1 MADELSPKNR
11 IRVVVDR
18 GLCIGSGDC
27 VEAAPDV
34 FELDEDDKARVIDP
48 DGDPLEDIVEAARN
62 CPVAA
67 IFVSGEDGALYP

>member
-1 MADELSPKNR
+1 MPDELSPGNR
-11 IRVVVDR
+11 IRIEVDR

-34 FELDEDDKARVIDP
+34 FELDDEDKARVIDP
-48 DGDPLEDIVEAARN
+48 DGDSLDDVLEAARN

-67 IFVSGEDGALYP
+67 IVVVGEDGQLYP